1 MYSYAALGL
10 LPSIPLPNGASSSRT
25 HRTALSLPSKKS
37 QAQAQSQGEE
47 AAPKVSY
54 GRIIRDD
61 AGNVVDI
68 ILDEEDEEA
77 EEKDEGREAL
87 NPEEEYVP
95 APVEAKTDVV
105 RCEYFQLRALALVL
119 AQGGLINPLLP
130 HPASWLTISS
140 RKPLILLSTR

>member
-25 HRTALSLPSKKS
+25 HRAALSLPSKKS
-37 QAQAQSQGEE
+37 QPQAQSEE
-47 AAPKVSY
+47 VAPKVSY

-77 EEKDEGREAL
+77 EGEDEGREAL

-105 RCEYFQLRALALVL
+105 RCEFFHLRALAL
-119 AQGGLINPLLP
+119 AQNYYLMLP
-130 HPASWLTISS
+130 CG
-140 RKPLILLSTR
+140 